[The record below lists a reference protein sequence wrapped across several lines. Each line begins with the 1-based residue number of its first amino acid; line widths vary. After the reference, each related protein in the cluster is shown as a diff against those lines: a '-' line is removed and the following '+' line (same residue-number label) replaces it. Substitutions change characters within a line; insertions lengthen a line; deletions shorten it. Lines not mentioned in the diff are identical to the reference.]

1 MVASPPAAPPMRMEL
16 DVYSGS
22 SVRATRA
29 VATATASSSSSSS
42 SSLSAAAASTA
53 HDDANWVARAGY
65 ETRGRL
71 RCTANA
77 ELTRALTIDS
87 VTVEWYG
94 VEGVDERWVGGKDD
108 AEVVASRVTKGL
120 RAGERYIAKSPPGE
134 VARSVEIEPGRTV
147 SFKFGVNLPPGLAP
161 TFKGQVSRY
170 RYDVVCKATTSTG
183 ECAEIRAPI
192 TVRTSAN
199 GMDFDGD
206 SDIDDDDANGLAET
220 FSMTDLM
227 APWIHIEDTVPPESP
242 TFNGG
247 TLNSPR
253 ALSRSPMWLDVGDP
267 HTPRASTSHV
277 VPKTPPS
284 RHLRGEKSK
293 AYVVSLGDE
302 KLMKV
307 MFRKP
312 APKCS
317 IGGELAGILDFTC
330 AQNARAENIVITLE
344 SEEIIH
350 ARSEKSADG
359 RPPTFRK
366 IWIETSECV
375 EHLDTSHFVMNLP
388 LNTPGNFRTPS
399 VELKW
404 LLRFDIRV
412 VRKKPAGEFVAFF
425 KGVKE
430 TAEYTSVEWVF
441 PLEL

>member
-1 MVASPPAAPPMRMEL
+1 
-16 DVYSGS
+16 
-22 SVRATRA
+22 
-29 VATATASSSSSSS
+29 
-42 SSLSAAAASTA
+42 
-53 HDDANWVARAGY
+53 
-65 ETRGRL
+65 
-71 RCTANA
+71 
-77 ELTRALTIDS
+77 
-87 VTVEWYG
+87 
-94 VEGVDERWVGGKDD
+94 VD
-108 AEVVASRVTKGL
+108 
-120 RAGERYIAKSPPGE
+120 
-134 VARSVEIEPGRTV
+134 IEPGRTV
-147 SFKFGVNLPPGLAP
+147 SFTFGVNLPPGLAP

-170 RYDVVCKATTSTG
+170 RYDIVCKATTSAG

-192 TVRTSAN
+192 TVRTSAE
-199 GMDFDGD
+199 GIDFDD
-206 SDIDDDDANGLAET
+206 KTDDDEDDECELAET

-227 APWIHIEDTVPPESP
+227 APWIHMEDTIPPESP
-242 TFNGG
+242 TFKGG

-253 ALSRSPMWLDVGDP
+253 ALSKSPMWLDAVDP
-267 HTPRASTSHV
+267 NTPHSSATSHV
-277 VPKTPPS
+277 VPKTPRS
-284 RHLRGEKSK
+284 GYLRGEKSK

-330 AQNARAENIVITLE
+330 ANKARAENIVITLE

-350 ARSEKSADG
+350 AGTAKSVDG

-375 EHLDTSHFVMNLP
+375 EHLDTSHFVLNLP
-388 LNTPGNFRTPS
+388 LNTPGNFRTPR

-412 VRKKPAGEFVAFF
+412 VRKKPAGEFAAFF
-425 KGVKE
+425 KGEKE

-441 PLEL
+441 PLEVGTNKL